1 LAHASDMQIPDET
14 LNEFIAIYKA
24 EFGEEISR
32 KDASEMALRVL
43 KLYELLERKL
53 PDEKTITLVATRP
66 AESVPQ
72 IGFRT

>member
-1 LAHASDMQIPDET
+1 MQISDEA
-14 LNEFIAIYKA
+14 LDEFIAIYKA
-24 EFGEEISR
+24 EFGEEIER

-53 PDEKTITLVATRP
+53 PDGKTTTPPTTRP
-66 AESVPQ
+66 TGGPPR